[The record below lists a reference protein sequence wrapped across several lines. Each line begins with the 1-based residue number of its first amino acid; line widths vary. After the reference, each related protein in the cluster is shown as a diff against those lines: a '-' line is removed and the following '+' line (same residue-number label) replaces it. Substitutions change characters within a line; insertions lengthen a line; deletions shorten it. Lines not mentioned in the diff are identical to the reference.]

1 MGLTNHTFSAQ
12 ASAAA
17 VVKPS
22 FAAYGDSANV
32 FGKVTNTSGEC
43 PSINPR
49 THTPHTVWALKL
61 STNYSYQGSLDTSS
75 RRRV

>member
-1 MGLTNHTFSAQ
+1 MGLTNLTFSAQ
-12 ASAAA
+12 ASAAAA

-43 PSINPR
+43 PSIHQPKN
-49 THTPHTVWALKL
+49 THPPHSLGPKALNKL
-61 STNYSYQGSLDTSS
+61 LIPG
-75 RRRV
+75 VA